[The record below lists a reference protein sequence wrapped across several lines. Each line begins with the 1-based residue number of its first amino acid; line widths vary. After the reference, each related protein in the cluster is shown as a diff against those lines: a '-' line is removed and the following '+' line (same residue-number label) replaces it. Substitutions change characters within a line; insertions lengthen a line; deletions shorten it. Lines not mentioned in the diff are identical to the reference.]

1 MIEIS
6 IEIIETI
13 SIARLIGEIDA
24 ASAVMVQGQ
33 VLPLSVPSCRIIL
46 DMTSVAYMSSA
57 GLRMLL
63 SIYRHI
69 SGNQG
74 KVILVGL
81 SDELKDTMSMT
92 GFLTYFIVQD
102 TLDAGLQ
109 AFSS

>member
-1 MIEIS
+1 MLEIN
-6 IEIIETI
+6 IEIIQLVN
-13 SIARLIGEIDA
+13 IATLVGEIDA
-24 ASAVMVQGQ
+24 ISAAIVQDK
-33 VLPLSVPSCRIIL
+33 VLPLSVPSCKIIL
-46 DMTSVAYMSSA
+46 DMTKVAYMSSA

-69 SGNQG
+69 SGNEG

-102 TLDAGLQ
+102 TLETGLE
-109 AFSS
+109 AFS